1 MNRYHESM
9 EHCAPPPELEEQL
22 REAVLSAEPEPQART
37 AVYRPRGF
45 FRKALLAAVLA
56 VVLTLS
62 VGAAV
67 LVDWDDIFSDRFGP
81 EGAETPMAEKAFQP
95 VNMTSVCDDVTL
107 TIREALVDEKSIYLI
122 LDYQLPDSVDPETVE
137 IAYNSRENTQKDD
150 IKLPMVTYYAT
161 DDIAWEDLKAA
172 EQDTWATLDWT
183 DPLTRIF
190 YGKSESTLNRIGRV
204 NGSSGLGETGY
215 DPATNTLSYLC
226 NITGD
231 ADSLDFTAQPL
242 TLLVTPP
249 VLRVNGVDTAVTNHP
264 AILTFQPSAVSQTLT
279 GSYRHGGFS
288 ARAVLSPLS
297 IYVEV
302 SGGTA
307 YRDTEELVS
316 DTSLL
321 LRDVRY
327 VIEAHF
333 DMTSQAAP
341 GDNPGKFQDIVKRRI
356 KKGQF
361 YHQPCFGCREF
372 PAHFHWCEELPPCPK
387 ELLGE
392 RDLGWILWD
401 MDYTNPED
409 IRPLFFRGTLRDGVL
424 EVPARDSGEV
434 RG

>member
-122 LDYQLPDSVDPETVE
+122 LDYQL
-137 IAYNSRENTQKDD
+137 RENTQKDD

-204 NGSSGLGETGY
+204 NGSSGLGEAGY

-307 YRDTEELVS
+307 YRWETSKFPWNDHPPVPGQCPGTACFWGIEFSRLVWYTETIKS
-316 DTSLL
+316 HSG
-321 LRDVRY
+321 
-327 VIEAHF
+327 
-333 DMTSQAAP
+333 AP
-341 GDNPGKFQDIVKRRI
+341 EGRALEMEDSAEWCLMPSVW
-356 KKGQF
+356 KKW
-361 YHQPCFGCREF
+361 PS
-372 PAHFHWCEELPPCPK
+372 
-387 ELLGE
+387 
-392 RDLGWILWD
+392 
-401 MDYTNPED
+401 
-409 IRPLFFRGTLRDGVL
+409 RPMWSKDC
-424 EVPARDSGEV
+424 SGP
-434 RG
+434 

>member
-107 TIREALVDEKSIYLI
+107 TIREALVDEKSICLI

-204 NGSSGLGETGY
+204 NGSSGLGEAGY

-264 AILTFQPSAVSQTLT
+264 AILTFQPEAIGQTLT
-279 GSYRHGGFS
+279 GSFHTEEF
-288 ARAVLSPLS
+288 AAQATVSPFAIS
-297 IYVEV
+297 VEV
-302 SGGTA
+302 SGSTL
-307 YRDTEELVS
+307 YYDINELLW
-316 DTSLL
+316 DTSL
-321 LRDVRY
+321 V
-327 VIEAHF
+327 
-333 DMTSQAAP
+333 
-341 GDNPGKFQDIVKRRI
+341 
-356 KKGQF
+356 
-361 YHQPCFGCREF
+361 
-372 PAHFHWCEELPPCPK
+372 
-387 ELLGE
+387 
-392 RDLGWILWD
+392 
-401 MDYTNPED
+401 
-409 IRPLFFRGTLRDGVL
+409 LRDGTIQPVSELATGLGGSGSGGEDGPYTSASFTTHVQDLLDVSQVAAVQVGDIQIPL
-424 EVPARDSGEV
+424 E
-434 RG
+434 

>member
-45 FRKALLAAVLA
+45 FRKAVLA

-204 NGSSGLGETGY
+204 NGSSGLGEAGY

-321 LRDVRY
+321 LRDGSILPAVDLIFGFTGGGSHNTEDEY
-327 VIEAHF
+327 LSSADF
-333 DMTSQAAP
+333 TSQ
-341 GDNPGKFQDIVKRRI
+341 FQD
-356 KKGQF
+356 
-361 YHQPCFGCREF
+361 
-372 PAHFHWCEELPPCPK
+372 
-387 ELLGE
+387 LLDVSQVAAVQVG
-392 RDLGWILWD
+392 
-401 MDYTNPED
+401 D
-409 IRPLFFRGTLRDGVL
+409 IQIPL
-424 EVPARDSGEV
+424 E
-434 RG
+434 